1 MCHRVNDAGARG
13 NRCSVRVRMSS
24 WALVAAAG
32 MVATGCSARRQVASA
47 GEPGTTT
54 ILVENQVASPD
65 ELDRLL
71 VTIDDATVPLSTLPP
86 RGEVPSALTALRL
99 APGAHTI
106 SVRVATHGAGDDR
119 AVVAAAQTFH
129 VAAAAASIGI
139 AVRSRPEGSA
149 EGRIAVDLQMRGG
162 HMAAELGAGGPV
174 SQAERCAP
182 LLPTPRALCRAANDM
197 DEAAGRNDLVG
208 VLCVRDKLTTMRQ
221 LALIG
226 APAEPH
232 VLELSRAIDHCV
244 RNDVIGGPDGT
255 TVLKGPAAL

>member
-1 MCHRVNDAGARG
+1 MYHRVNDAGARG

-32 MVATGCSARRQVASA
+32 MVAAGCSARRQVASA

-106 SVRVATHGAGDDR
+106 SVRAATHGAGDDR

-139 AVRSRPEGSA
+139 AVRSRPEGSVD
-149 EGRIAVDLQMRGG
+149 GRIAVEMKMRGG
-162 HMAAELGAGGPV
+162 HMAASLDVARPE

-182 LLPTPRALCRAANDM
+182 LLPTPGALCRGANALDAA
-197 DEAAGRNDLVG
+197 ARRNDLVQ

-221 LALIG
+221 LAAIG
-226 APAEPH
+226 PTADAE
-232 VLELSRAIDHCV
+232 VFALSRAIDRCIG
-244 RNDVIGGPDGT
+244 NDIIGGMDGT
-255 TVLKGPAAL
+255 TVTKGPLAL